1 MGKTLIVEDVLS
13 RVQQLSE
20 ELNQIRREIC
30 NHVFIAEEP
39 DGPGLYSRSCNN
51 VDVMAQFKGALDDA
65 RHVVWLYL
73 EAAAECPI
81 APVDRQ
87 RRLLARANEIVGAL
101 SQQPPLPTSD
111 RPGSDRSL
119 LDRLLQLIDNR
130 IDPVAATRQD
140 ALHRN
145 GC

>member
-1 MGKTLIVEDVLS
+1 MAKTLVVEDVLS

-30 NHVFIAEEP
+30 NHVFTAEEP
-39 DGPGLYSRSCNN
+39 DDPSLYSGPSSLE
-51 VDVMAQFKGALDDA
+51 VMARFKGALDDA

-73 EAAAECPI
+73 EAVAECPI

-101 SQQPPLPTSD
+101 SHRPPLPTPD
-111 RPGSDRSL
+111 RPISDRSL

-130 IDPVAATRQD
+130 IDPVPTTRQD

-145 GC
+145 GY